1 VILVNGIMTKY
12 EIHKSLTHTVL
23 SAEAQGEDV
32 LLYMVLLHTH
42 DLYLKPGVVLEDVIM
57 KDVTKPLLLP
67 AITRRHAAEVVASL
81 WSSADKR
88 GAEDYWYS
96 LFIKTTPYE
105 VLSDVPTPSRERVM
119 ELKELLLCDPRVEA
133 VLEA

>member
-1 VILVNGIMTKY
+1 MTKY
-12 EIHKSLTHTVL
+12 EIHKSITQAVL
-23 SAEAQGEDV
+23 SAEADDENV

-42 DLYLKPGVVLEDVIM
+42 DLYLKPEIAIEDVIT

-67 AITRRHAAEVVASL
+67 ALTRRHAAEVVASL
-81 WSSADKR
+81 WPSTDKR

-96 LFIKTTPYE
+96 HFIRTTPYE
-105 VLSDVPTPSRERVM
+105 VLSDVPAQSRERVM